1 MNDAVISR
9 GLHGWPRQDLALRR
23 KGAKKVLAG
32 ELSLCG
38 LLAVGLLTFVFST
51 WRRGEETRNNHQAG
65 FAALRSL
72 REYNNWGLAVSRSR
86 AEAQRRKDL
95 ASLLLAL
102 RKTIGIIGVGVIG
115 IIGVI
120 GEGAAPHGAPS
131 TLSTHPSLFTNPQRQ
146 AGFAALRSWRE
157 NNHWAHR
164 CLLTGIDIITLT
176 YDLATG
182 CTPVRGRGTPLGVMR
197 GAGRRSTER
206 AIALKQLCCVMGVV
220 DQRADDALLGGDPRR
235 KACGGGGH

>member
-1 MNDAVISR
+1 MVVPA
-9 GLHGWPRQDLALRR
+9 GLVKDLAQRR
-23 KGAKKVLAG
+23 KGAKTVLAG
-32 ELSLCG
+32 ELNLCG

-51 WRRGEETRNNHQAG
+51 WRRGEETRNNH
-65 FAALRSL
+65 
-72 REYNNWGLAVSRSR
+72 
-86 AEAQRRKDL
+86 
-95 ASLLLAL
+95 
-102 RKTIGIIGVGVIG
+102 
-115 IIGVI
+115 
-120 GEGAAPHGAPS
+120 
-131 TLSTHPSLFTNPQRQ
+131 Q

-182 CTPVRGRGTPLGVMR
+182 CTPVRGRGTPLGFMR

-220 DQRADDALLGGDPRR
+220 DQRAEDALLGGDPRR